1 MKNNNFFRTACGLLS
16 FTILLSGINFDT
28 SKLESSSINNDSLV
42 AHAKISDPDISELYE
57 NSVNN
62 QPGVFQTN
70 YYSSYYFN
78 NLKTNFAN
86 NSHGTCAYVAASML
100 LSYYDTFWSDRI
112 ILEKYDAVSSFTKEN
127 SDNVDKGLPSLD
139 TLSPGIKFE
148 PSSEVNQLTNNQYLE
163 FVEDNKDEYF
173 QSYLIDLAIKK
184 FGDLIFD
191 TSDSFGLT
199 CSNLAGLLS
208 TYFTLNHL
216 MYTVEYFNENTIPSV
231 QDRKQAVIDLVTS
244 GIPVVIFADKGEDGS
259 SHAMIAYDYGY
270 EEDDLQYDLYVHTGW
285 GSDTDGTALS
295 HANFTDL
302 GYKQITG
309 FIYLEIEN
317 ITHFHSNNYVAN
329 DGTTFCSCNYV
340 VPRELVIENN
350 YLDFAPTYRW
360 ISLIDSNWYTF
371 VDVDVYFEIQFILIS
386 NLHAVLTK
394 TVNYMSKSLTL
405 SMDEW
410 IELNDYFED
419 DSSYKIDIAID
430 FRNTGLNSNGYVLG
444 DLYNYY
450 CSRTFSLP
458 TTHLLLPRISP
469 NEYGF
474 PDAYASVETSKNHA
488 IDDFTFTTR
497 RYRTGYIHNEY
508 VVLSPRRVNFNNA
521 YIIYEFDTPIIKLEV
536 SLAHWRSYSY
546 EQLDANNGEAKLQY
560 YDGSNWITKLDLLA
574 ESTNLTRDR
583 TNPDKFLIEFN
594 EPINMIKFYA
604 KVNDTPTNDDNRGR
618 ICIGDLIFYSI
629 DDYMPLSGSEL
640 PYEPDE
646 WNSDDLIRDNS
657 NCYAYAINYQS
668 TTTFGGITDGP
679 FAGGTTISN
688 LTYDKAYQILW
699 FDSRLYSFSVRKIEK
714 YEKCPE
720 GYYKIA
726 LYVNTTKQD
735 AHFYRQNSDGTW
747 SHKFGSAPVT
757 NLDYADNVIYDPD
770 DCIRHSYDYEESID
784 KVPWNRRPYLMYDI
798 LIGYYAISIVGR
810 D

>member
-62 QPGVFQTN
+62 QPDVFQTN
-70 YYSSYYFN
+70 YYASYYFN

-112 ILEKYDAVSSFTKEN
+112 ILEKYDVVSSFTKEN

-148 PSSEVNQLTNNQYLE
+148 PSSEVNQLTNDQYLE

-191 TSDSFGLT
+191 TSVSFGLT

-216 MYTVEYFNENTIPSV
+216 LYTVEYFNENAIPSV

-244 GIPVVIFADKGEDGS
+244 GIPVIIFADKGMDKS

-295 HANFTDL
+295 HYNFSDL

-317 ITHFHSNNYVAN
+317 STHSHSNNYVADN
-329 DGTTFCSCNYV
+329 EANFCSCSYIA
-340 VPRELVIENN
+340 PRELVIENN

-360 ISLIDSNWYTF
+360 ISLIDSNWFVF
-371 VDVDVYFEIQFILIS
+371 VDLDVYFEIQFVSIS
-386 NLHAVLTK
+386 NLSTVLTK
-394 TVNYMSKSLTL
+394 YVNYKDDSLTL

-410 IELNDYFED
+410 IDLNNHFGD
-419 DSSYKIDIAID
+419 DSSYRAYLIINY
-430 FRNTGLNSNGYVLG
+430 RNTGPDSNSSAFG
-444 DLYNYY
+444 DLFNYY
-450 CSRTFSLP
+450 CLRTFSLP
-458 TTHLLLPRISP
+458 ITHLLLPKISP
-469 NEYGF
+469 NEYDF

-488 IDDFTFTTR
+488 VDDFTFTTR

-508 VVLSPRRVNFNNA
+508 IVLSPRRINFNNA

-560 YDGSNWITKLDLLA
+560 YDGSSWITKLDLLA
-574 ESTNLTRDR
+574 ESTNLTTDR
-583 TNPDKFLIEFN
+583 TNPNKFLIEFN
-594 EPINMIKFYA
+594 EPVDMIKFYA

-618 ICIGDLIFYSI
+618 ICIGDLVFYSI

-646 WNSDDLIRDNS
+646 WNDDELVRNNS
-657 NCYAYAINYQS
+657 NCYAYAIDYQA

-688 LTYDKAYQILW
+688 LTYDKAYQILLL
-699 FDSRLYSFSVRKIEK
+699 DGLIYSFSVRKIEK
-714 YEKCPE
+714 YEKCPDE
-720 GYYKIA
+720 YYKIA
-726 LYVNTTKQD
+726 LYIDTTKKD

-747 SHKFGSAPVT
+747 SHKAGSAPVT
-757 NLDYADNVIYDPD
+757 NLDYADNVIYNPD
-770 DCIRHSYDYEESID
+770 DCIRHSYVYEESIG
-784 KVPWNRRPYLMYDI
+784 KAPWNRRPYLKYDI
-798 LIGYYAISIVGR
+798 LIGYFAIRVEGR
-810 D
+810 N